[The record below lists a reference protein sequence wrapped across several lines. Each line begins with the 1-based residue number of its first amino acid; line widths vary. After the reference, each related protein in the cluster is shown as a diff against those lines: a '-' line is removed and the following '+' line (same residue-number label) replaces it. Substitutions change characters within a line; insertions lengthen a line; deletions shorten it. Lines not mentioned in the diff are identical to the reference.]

1 MEVAATLMQS
11 PLDNRFDALMRQGRI
26 LPMLYPICI
35 HQEDNGSLGATI
47 PDFPGCF
54 SGADDWRE
62 LPRMVQ
68 EAIEVHCEGE
78 DFEIPAPSSLDE
90 LRDNPDY
97 EGGQWVFIDVDLG
110 ALDTRKERINLS
122 VPVYALR
129 EIDSYVQAR
138 GGSRS
143 GFMVTA
149 ALSVARGRSR

>member
-1 MEVAATLMQS
+1 
-11 PLDNRFDALMRQGRI
+11 
-26 LPMLYPICI
+26 MLFPVCV
-35 HQEDNGSLGATI
+35 HQEDTGSLGATI

-54 SGADDWRE
+54 SGADDWQK

-78 DFEIPAPSSLDE
+78 DLEIPAPGSLEE
-90 LRDNPDY
+90 LRDHPDY
-97 EGGQWVFIDVDLG
+97 EGGQWVFIDVNLD

-129 EIDSYVQAR
+129 EIDTYVQAH
-138 GGSRS
+138 GGNRS

-149 ALSVARGRSR
+149 ALSAARSELR

>member
-1 MEVAATLMQS
+1 
-11 PLDNRFDALMRQGRI
+11 
-26 LPMLYPICI
+26 MLFPVCV
-35 HQEDNGSLGATI
+35 HQEGNGSLGATI

-54 SGADDWRE
+54 SGADDWRD

-78 DFEIPAPSSLDE
+78 ELEVPAPSSLEE

-97 EGGQWVFIDVDLG
+97 EGGQWVFVDVNLD

-122 VPVYALR
+122 VPVHALR
-129 EIDSYVQAR
+129 EIDNYVQAH
-138 GGSRS
+138 GGNRS

-149 ALSVARGRSR
+149 ALSVARGESRRPDRQGARRHRCPS